1 MLYIQSL
8 SCVQLFAPSWTVALK
23 LSLSMELC
31 RQEHWNGLPFPI
43 PGNPPEPGIE
53 LASLASC
60 ALAGKFFTTVK
71 FFATW
76 KANLNVNLT

>member
-8 SCVQLFAPSWTVALK
+8 SCIQLFATSWTVALK
-23 LSLSMELC
+23 PSLSVEFC
-31 RQEHWNGLPFPI
+31 RQECWNGFPFPI
-43 PGNPPEPGIE
+43 PGNLPEPGIE
-53 LASLASC
+53 LVSLASC
-60 ALAGKFFTTVK
+60 ALAGKFLTTVK